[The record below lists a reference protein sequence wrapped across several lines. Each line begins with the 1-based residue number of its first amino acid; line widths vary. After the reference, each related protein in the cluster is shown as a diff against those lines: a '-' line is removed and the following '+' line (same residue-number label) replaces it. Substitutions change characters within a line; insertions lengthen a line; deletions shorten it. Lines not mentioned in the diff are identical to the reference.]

1 MRTSDKGEGL
11 IVPSIIGK
19 SILSHQPIGIYYHL
33 CMGQL
38 NYHHLRY
45 FWAVAHHGGVRQAA
59 RALHVTQP
67 TVSSQLRLLEEA
79 LGTQL
84 FIREGRGLV
93 LTAKGEVVYRYAES
107 IFAIGGELLDALDD
121 RPPGHTQ
128 RFTVGVADG
137 LPKTA
142 TVMLLEPVLTSP
154 TIRLVVQEDSPDRL
168 LTRLETH
175 AVDAVLT
182 DAPAGPSVAPRTVSH
197 LLGEST
203 ISIYGPKV
211 LVERYRPGFPSSLDG
226 APFLL
231 PQTGNSLRQVLDRW
245 FRASEVRP
253 DVVAEFDD
261 GAMMKAFGKDGFGLF
276 PAPDVVARQVCEQ
289 YHVVNLGPVEGAF
302 EAFYLVTLSGHDDEA
317 TRLIRRAARETVFS

>member
-1 MRTSDKGEGL
+1 MR
-11 IVPSIIGK
+11 
-19 SILSHQPIGIYYHL
+19 H
-33 CMGQL
+33 L

-67 TVSSQLRLLEEA
+67 TVSGQLKLLEEA
-79 LGTQL
+79 LGTSL
-84 FIREGRGLV
+84 FHRQGRGLA
-93 LTAKGEVVYRYAES
+93 LTDKGEVVFRYADS
-107 IFAIGGELLDALDD
+107 IFAIGGELLDALED
-121 RPPGHTQ
+121 RPPGHSQ

-142 TVMLLEPVLTSP
+142 TVMLLEPVLSSP
-154 TIRLVVQEDSPDRL
+154 TIRLVVREGSPDHL
-168 LTRLETH
+168 LSRLEAH

-182 DAPAGPSVAPRTVSH
+182 DSPARPTVAPRTVSH
-197 LLGEST
+197 LLGESS
-203 ISIYGPKV
+203 ISIYGPEA
-211 LVERYRPGFPSSLDG
+211 LVERYRAGFPKSLDG

-245 FRASEVRP
+245 FRSCEVRP

-276 PAPDVVARQVCEQ
+276 PAPDVVEQ
-289 YHVVNLGPVEGAF
+289 EVRAQYGVVELGTVEGAF
-302 EAFYLVTLSGHDDEA
+302 EAFYLVTLSGQDDEA
-317 TRLIRRAARETVFS
+317 TRLIRRAARETVFQ